1 MAAQSHYCGK
11 SRVIMLTTDKKISLI
26 DTSFSDDIY
35 MVKLLSRY
43 MNYRVKDISL
53 SSEGR
58 KKIEWA
64 EAHMPVLVSMRN
76 KYEKT
81 KPLKGIKI
89 AGCLHVTKETG
100 VLMRTLKM
108 AGAELSWC
116 GCNPLST
123 QDDVAASLAT
133 DEGISVFARRGVST
147 KEYYDDIHS
156 AMDINPHITIDDG
169 ADLTIE
175 MHKENNGSRSRVYG
189 GTEETTTG
197 VIRLRAL
204 QKSGKLIYPIIAVN
218 DAETKH
224 DFDNVYGTG
233 QSALDGIVR
242 ATNIL
247 ISGKNVV
254 VAGYGHVG
262 KGIARNASGMGA
274 NVIVTEVDPI
284 AALKAKLDGFSV
296 APMRSASDKG
306 DVFITTTGC
315 KDVIIEEHISKMK
328 DGAILANAG
337 HFNVEISITALE
349 SQCVNKKQMNKDTTQ
364 YTLKSGNRV
373 YLIGEGRLV
382 NLAAAEGHPS
392 EVMDMSFANQF
403 LSVLRLA
410 ESKGTMKPMVY
421 NIDKSQD
428 QEIALAKL
436 ESMYISIDKLTEEQK
451 IYLEGFSEGT

>member
-1 MAAQSHYCGK
+1 MAPALA
-11 SRVIMLTTDKKISLI
+11 VFME
-26 DTSFSDDIY
+26 
-35 MVKLLSRY
+35 
-43 MNYRVKDISL
+43 YRVKDL
-53 SSEGR
+53 ALAEEGKR
-58 KKIEWA
+58 RIDWA
-64 EAHMPVLVSMRN
+64 EAHMPVLVALRK
-76 KYEKT
+76 KYSET
-81 KPLKGIKI
+81 KPLKGIRVT
-89 AGCLHVTKETG
+89 GCLHVTKETG
-100 VLMRTLKM
+100 VLARTLKA

-123 QDDVAASLAT
+123 QDDVAASLVKH
-133 DEGISVFARRGVST
+133 DGVSVFASRGVST
-147 KEYYDDIHS
+147 KEYYDDIHNS
-156 AMDINPHITIDDG
+156 MKLNPHVTIDDG
-169 ADLTIE
+169 ADLTVE
-175 MHKENNGSRSRVYG
+175 MHKALGQSKKGGLAGPLYG

-197 VIRLRAL
+197 VVRLRAL
-204 QKSGKLIYPIIAVN
+204 QKAGKLLYPVIAVN

-233 QSALDGIVR
+233 QSALDGIIR
-242 ATNIL
+242 ATNVL
-247 ISGKNVV
+247 LSGKSVV

-262 KGIARNASGMGA
+262 KGVAKRASGLGA

-296 APMRSASDKG
+296 APMNSAAEVG

-315 KDVIIEEHISKMK
+315 KDVIVADDIAKMK

-337 HFNVEISITALE
+337 HFNVEISIPDLE
-349 SQCVNKKQMNKDTTQ
+349 KQSTGTKEINQHTMQ
-364 YTLKSGNRV
+364 YSLKNGSRV

-410 ESKGTMKPMVY
+410 QSKGTMKPIVY
-421 NIDKSQD
+421 NIDKQQD

-436 ESMYISIDKLTEEQK
+436 QSMGVDIDKLTPEQK
-451 IYLEGFSEGT
+451 AYLDGFAEGT

>member
-1 MAAQSHYCGK
+1 
-11 SRVIMLTTDKKISLI
+11 
-26 DTSFSDDIY
+26 

-175 MHKENNGSRSRVYG
+175 MHKENNGSGSRVYG

-364 YTLKSGNRV
+364 YTLKNGNRV

>member
-1 MAAQSHYCGK
+1 MEFRIKDPTLAKEGK
-11 SRVIMLTTDKKISLI
+11 NRI
-26 DTSFSDDIY
+26 D
-35 MVKLLSRY
+35 
-43 MNYRVKDISL
+43 
-53 SSEGR
+53 
-58 KKIEWA
+58 WA
-64 EAHMPVLVSMRN
+64 EAHMPVLVALRQ

-81 KPLKGIKI
+81 KPLKGIRV

-100 VLMRTLKM
+100 VLVRTLKA

-123 QDDVAASLAT
+123 QDDVAASLAQ
-133 DEGISVFARRGVST
+133 DEGISIFASRGVT
-147 KEYYDDIHS
+147 QQEYYDDIHS
-156 AMDINPHITIDDG
+156 AMMIEPNITIDAG
-169 ADLTIE
+169 ADLTVE
-175 MHKENNGSRSRVYG
+175 MHKKNSNSIKG

-197 VIRLRAL
+197 VIRLRAM
-204 QKSGKLIYPIIAVN
+204 QKAGKLMYPIIAVN

-233 QSALDGIVR
+233 QSALDGIIR

-247 ISGKNVV
+247 ISGKNFV

-262 KGIARNASGMGA
+262 KGIARRASGMGA
-274 NVIVTEVDPI
+274 NVIITEVDPI

-296 APMRSASDKG
+296 TSMEHASAKG
-306 DVFITTTGC
+306 DLFVTTTGC
-315 KDVIIEEHISKMK
+315 KDVIVEEHISKMK

-337 HFNVEISITALE
+337 HFNVEISIAALE
-349 SQCVNKKQMNKDTTQ
+349 RQSINKRQINENTAQ
-364 YTLKSGNRV
+364 YTLKSGSRI
-373 YLIGEGRLV
+373 YLIAEGRLV

-403 LSVLRLA
+403 LSTLRLA
-410 ESKGTMKPMVY
+410 ESKGNMKPMVY

-436 ESMYISIDKLTEEQK
+436 ESMHISIDKLTQEQK
-451 IYLEGFSEGT
+451 TYLEGFSEGT

>member
-1 MAAQSHYCGK
+1 MEF
-11 SRVIMLTTDKKISLI
+11 RI
-26 DTSFSDDIY
+26 
-35 MVKLLSRY
+35 
-43 MNYRVKDISL
+43 KDITL
-53 SSEGR
+53 AKEGKNR
-58 KKIEWA
+58 IDWA
-64 EAHMPVLVSMRN
+64 EAHMPVLVALRQ

-81 KPLKGIKI
+81 KPLEGIRV

-100 VLMRTLKM
+100 VLVRTLKA
-108 AGAELSWC
+108 AGAQLSWC

-123 QDDVAASLAT
+123 QDDVAASLAQ
-133 DEGISVFARRGVST
+133 DEDISIFASRGVT
-147 KEYYDDIHS
+147 QQEYYDDIHS
-156 AMDINPHITIDDG
+156 AMMLKPHVTIDDG
-169 ADLTIE
+169 ADLTVE
-175 MHKENNGSRSRVYG
+175 MHKEDFDSIRG

-197 VIRLRAL
+197 VIRLRAM
-204 QKSGKLIYPIIAVN
+204 QKAGKLRYPIIAVN

-224 DFDNVYGTG
+224 DFDNIYGTG
-233 QSALDGIVR
+233 QSALDGIIR
-242 ATNIL
+242 ATNVL

-262 KGIARNASGMGA
+262 KGISRRAAGHGA

-284 AALKAKLDGFSV
+284 AALKAKMDGYAV
-296 APMRSASDKG
+296 TKMEKAAEIG

-315 KDVIIEEHISKMK
+315 KDVIIDKDIAKMK

-337 HFNVEISITALE
+337 HFNVEISTTALE
-349 SQCVNKKQMNKDTTQ
+349 SKCVNKRQMNENTTQ

-410 ESKGTMKPMVY
+410 ESKGTLKPMVY
-421 NIDKSQD
+421 DIDKSQD

-451 IYLEGFSEGT
+451 

>member
-1 MAAQSHYCGK
+1 
-11 SRVIMLTTDKKISLI
+11 
-26 DTSFSDDIY
+26 
-35 MVKLLSRY
+35 
-43 MNYRVKDISL
+43 MNYHVKDISL
-53 SSEGR
+53 ADEGK
-58 KKIEWA
+58 KKIDWA
-64 EAHMPVLVSMRN
+64 EAHMPVLVALMHKN
-76 KYEKT
+76 QDE

-100 VLMRTLKM
+100 VLARVLQSV
-108 AGAELSWC
+108 GAELAWC

-133 DEGISVFARRGVST
+133 NEHISVFARRGVST
-147 KEYYDDIHS
+147 REYYDDIRS
-156 AMDINPHITIDDG
+156 VIGIEPNITIDDG
-169 ADLTIE
+169 ADLTVE
-175 MHKENNGSRSRVYG
+175 MHKDMIGKSVIYG

-197 VIRLRAL
+197 VVRLRAL
-204 QKSGKLIYPIIAVN
+204 QNAGKLKYPIIAVN

-233 QSALDGIVR
+233 QSALDGIIR

-247 ISGKNVV
+247 LAGKNIV

-262 KGIARNASGMGA
+262 KGIAKRAAGMGC
-274 NVIVTEVDPI
+274 NVTVTEVDPI

-296 APMRSASDKG
+296 SQMLSASGTG

-315 KDVIIEEHISKMK
+315 KDVISEQDILRMK

-337 HFNVEISITALE
+337 HFNVEISIPAIEAQSTNSTRINE
-349 SQCVNKKQMNKDTTQ
+349 HTVQ
-364 YTLKSGNRV
+364 YKLKTGSRI

-403 LSVLRLA
+403 LSVMKLA
-410 ESKGTMKPMVY
+410 ASKGSMKPLVY
-421 NIDKSQD
+421 NVDISQD
-428 QEIALAKL
+428 KEIALAKL
-436 ESMYISIDKLTEEQK
+436 ESMGIQIDHLTDEQRL
-451 IYLEGFSEGT
+451 YSEGFSEGT